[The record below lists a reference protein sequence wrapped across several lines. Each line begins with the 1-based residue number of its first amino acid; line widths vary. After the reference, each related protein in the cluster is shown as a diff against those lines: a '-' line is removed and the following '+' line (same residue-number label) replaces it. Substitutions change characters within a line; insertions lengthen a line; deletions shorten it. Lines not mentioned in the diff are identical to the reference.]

1 MSAFRRAIGYVK
13 PYRRSLFLSIF
24 FNVLYTLFTLLS
36 LSVMLPILKILF
48 NEKKNYTAPTL
59 KNIWDLPNYLNDYIN
74 YFAQEFIKELG
85 AGRTLIIVCI
95 SFLVVF
101 FFRNIFNYL
110 GEMFLMFIKTG
121 ITKTLRDILHQKIL
135 QLPISFFSEKRKGDM
150 ISRITNDVGEVEG
163 SILGSFVDTLR
174 SPIQIVVYIIW
185 LLSLNYR
192 LTLFALLIF
201 PTMGTFMSILGK
213 SLKRGSKRTQG
224 QLGRVISSVEETLT
238 GLKVIKIFNADD
250 QIHETFEE
258 TTSLHKK
265 LLNKVLLKQLL
276 SSPVSEFLGVIIFC
290 LVIYYGGILQLQGYG
305 MEGSEFISYIS
316 IFYMLLDPIKSFAK
330 SLSNIKKGEAA
341 AERIFEI
348 IDTPVVIEDQPNAI
362 EKNTFDEAIRFEN
375 VSFKYEEHNVIQD
388 FNLTIPKGKMVALV
402 GSSGSG
408 KSTIANLLTRFYD
421 VTEGKITLDNINIKD
436 IKLKSYRGL
445 FGMVTQ
451 DSILFN
457 DTVYNNLCLGLKDVP
472 MEKVIEA
479 AKIANA
485 HEFIEKLEDGY
496 NTNIGEG
503 GGKLSGGQKQRMS
516 IARAVLHDNPILVLD
531 EATSALD
538 SHSEKLVQEALN
550 NMMKDRTSLV
560 IAHRLSTIQNADF
573 IVVMSDGHIIEQG
586 SHEELMAK
594 NGNYKRLIE
603 LQQLKN

>member
-1 MSAFRRAIGYVK
+1 M
-13 PYRRSLFLSIF
+13 
-24 FNVLYTLFTLLS
+24 
-36 LSVMLPILKILF
+36 
-48 NEKKNYTAPTL
+48 
-59 KNIWDLPNYLNDYIN
+59 
-74 YFAQEFIKELG
+74 
-85 AGRTLIIVCI
+85 
-95 SFLVVF
+95 
-101 FFRNIFNYL
+101 
-110 GEMFLMFIKTG
+110 
-121 ITKTLRDILHQKIL
+121 
-135 QLPISFFSEKRKGDM
+135 
-150 ISRITNDVGEVEG
+150 
-163 SILGSFVDTLR
+163 
-174 SPIQIVVYIIW
+174 
-185 LLSLNYR
+185 
-192 LTLFALLIF
+192 
-201 PTMGTFMSILGK
+201 
-213 SLKRGSKRTQG
+213 
-224 QLGRVISSVEETLT
+224 
-238 GLKVIKIFNADD
+238 
-250 QIHETFEE
+250 
-258 TTSLHKK
+258 
-265 LLNKVLLKQLL
+265 
-276 SSPVSEFLGVIIFC
+276 
-290 LVIYYGGILQLQGYG
+290 
-305 MEGSEFISYIS
+305 
-316 IFYMLLDPIKSFAK
+316 
-330 SLSNIKKGEAA
+330 
-341 AERIFEI
+341 
-348 IDTPVVIEDQPNAI
+348 IEDQPNAI
-362 EKNTFDEAIRFEN
+362 EKNTFDEAIRFEK

-586 SHEELMAK
+586 SHEELMSK